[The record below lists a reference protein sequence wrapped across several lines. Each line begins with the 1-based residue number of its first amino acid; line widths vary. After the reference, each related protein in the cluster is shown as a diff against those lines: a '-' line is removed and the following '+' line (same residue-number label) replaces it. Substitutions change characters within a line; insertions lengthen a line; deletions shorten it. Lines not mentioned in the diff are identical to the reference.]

1 MMTKPLTPHTDHKK
15 EMEINWLAFRAEVAK
30 VMLPII
36 YREIGTNSR
45 LVTNRESE
53 AVTKAV
59 EVAEMLEHE
68 LKR

>member
-1 MMTKPLTPHTDHKK
+1 M
-15 EMEINWLAFRAEVAK
+15 AK

-36 YREIGTNSR
+36 YREIGTNNR
-45 LVTNRESE
+45 LVANRESE
-53 AVTKAV
+53 AVAKAV